1 MLAKSNEESK
11 TISIKQ
17 AAEKANVS
25 IPTIHNWI
33 KLGKLSAQK
42 QGKSWQIPQASLDLC
57 LVDKPTV
64 QPVQPVLTDQVF
76 SELAHKVV
84 AELKPVLEQAFAIQ
98 QSFQA
103 KTTELNIR
111 VDLLEKELAELK
123 QSLAQKPEE
132 KPDMP
137 KETKQPDSSKESQV
151 SQSQVSQSKE
161 ESEKQA
167 SNSSRMEQKP
177 DEEKAE
183 KWVRENLEK
192 WLDQPCPYGKAMG
205 RSWRELA
212 ENRGAKIS
220 LKGMESQPRAYLHAL
235 ENWQQC
241 ESVWSKVKA
250 KVALEVVGKD
260 GQGSYRYTA

>member
-1 MLAKSNEESK
+1 MNL
-11 TISIKQ
+11 SIKQ

-33 KLGKLSAQK
+33 KSGKLSAQK
-42 QGKSWQIPQASLDLC
+42 QGKSWQILQASLDLC
-57 LVDKPTV
+57 LANKPAP
-64 QPVQPVLTDQVF
+64 QPVQPVLTDQAF
-76 SELAHKVV
+76 AELAHKVV

-98 QSFQA
+98 QSFQV
-103 KTTELNIR
+103 KNTELNIR

-123 QSLAQKPEE
+123 QSLAQKPAEEPKQPDKSSE
-132 KPDMP
+132 KPDQPAP
-137 KETKQPDSSKESQV
+137 K
-151 SQSQVSQSKE
+151 
-161 ESEKQA
+161 
-167 SNSSRMEQKP
+167 SNAEPANARRIDQQP

-250 KVALEVVGKD
+250 RVALEVVGKD

>member
-33 KLGKLSAQK
+33 KSGKLSAQK
-42 QGKSWQIPQASLDLC
+42 QGKSWQILQASLDLC
-57 LVDKPTV
+57 LANKPAP
-64 QPVQPVLTDQVF
+64 QPVQPVLTDQAF
-76 SELAHKVV
+76 AELAHKVV

-111 VDLLEKELAELK
+111 VDLLEKELASLK
-123 QSLAQKPEE
+123 QSLAQQPTE

-137 KETKQPDSSKESQV
+137 EEPKQPGSSKESQ
-151 SQSQVSQSKE
+151 SKE
-161 ESEKQA
+161 EPEKQA
-167 SNSSRMEQKP
+167 SNSSRTEQKP

-212 ENRGAKIS
+212 ENKGAKIS

-235 ENWQQC
+235 ENWQKC

-250 KVALEVVGKD
+250 RVALEVVGKD

>member
-1 MLAKSNEESK
+1 MNL
-11 TISIKQ
+11 SIKQ

-33 KLGKLSAQK
+33 KSGKLSAQK

-57 LVDKPTV
+57 LANKPA
-64 QPVQPVLTDQVF
+64 PQPVLTDQAFAVLTDQTF
-76 SELAHKVV
+76 AELAHKVV

-132 KPDMP
+132 Q
-137 KETKQPDSSKESQV
+137 KQPDSSKESQV
-151 SQSQVSQSKE
+151 SQSKE
-161 ESEKQA
+161 EPEKQA
-167 SNSSRMEQKP
+167 SNARRMEQKP

-183 KWVRENLEK
+183 KWVRENLQV
-192 WLDQPCPYGKAMG
+192 WLDQPCPYSKAMG

-241 ESVWSKVKA
+241 GSVWSKVKA
-250 KVALEVVGKD
+250 RVALEVVGKD

>member
-1 MLAKSNEESK
+1 M
-11 TISIKQ
+11 
-17 AAEKANVS
+17 
-25 IPTIHNWI
+25 
-33 KLGKLSAQK
+33 
-42 QGKSWQIPQASLDLC
+42 
-57 LVDKPTV
+57 
-64 QPVQPVLTDQVF
+64 
-76 SELAHKVV
+76 V

-123 QSLAQKPEE
+123 QSLSQKPEE

-137 KETKQPDSSKESQV
+137 EEPKQPDSSK
-151 SQSQVSQSKE
+151 VSQSKE
-161 ESEKQA
+161 EPEKQA
-167 SNSSRMEQKP
+167 SNASRIQKP

-183 KWVRENLEK
+183 KWARENLQV

-250 KVALEVVGKD
+250 RVALEVVSKE